1 MQRLK
6 NIIYILGFILLI
18 VIIFIKKDLPLT
30 IANST
35 WIVSGVLLTLIVILE
50 IMTKLRK
57 DK

>member
-6 NIIYILGFILLI
+6 NIIYILGFILLV
-18 VIIFIKKDLPLT
+18 VIIFFKKDLPLA

-35 WIVSGVLLTLIVILE
+35 WIVSGVLLIFIIILE
-50 IMTKLRK
+50 IVTRRRK